1 MSKKVFVTGGSG
13 FVGWNLTNFLLDQ
26 GYKVY
31 TTYNGG
37 GNLPDKRAEIISRNY
52 FGINLENLKF
62 DVVFHTAANN
72 DARCQNVKYLN
83 DLNVKDTESLFN
95 VCYQNGCRHFVYSSS
110 TAIYGNQPV
119 PYIEDETIIDPLN
132 YYGLSKASMEHAVN
146 RFLQQKKDCIAIA
159 LRYCNVYGFG
169 EFHKNH
175 RASMIY
181 QMIFKKIFNIQI
193 NLFNDGNQK
202 RDWVYVEDVVKAN
215 YLASKHDKSDYFNVG
230 SGVSV
235 SFNELAEI
243 MELKESNL
251 LNYIDCPFEKEYQ
264 KHTLCS
270 LEKINKCLGYN
281 PSHNIKDNIINLE
294 KKLREYFKMP
304 SYIFH

>member
-95 VCYQNGCRHFVYSSS
+95 ICYQNGCRHFVYSSS

-146 RFLQQKKDCIAIA
+146 RFLQQKKDCVAIA

-181 QMIFKKIFNIQI
+181 QMIFKKIFNIKI

>member
-95 VCYQNGCRHFVYSSS
+95 ICYQNGCRHFVYSSS

-146 RFLQQKKDCIAIA
+146 RFLQQKKDCVAIA

-243 MELKESNL
+243 MELKESNI
-251 LNYIDCPFEKEYQ
+251 LNCIDCPFEKEYQ

-281 PSHNIKDNIINLE
+281 PSHDIKDNIINFE

>member
-119 PYIEDETIIDPLN
+119 PYIEDETIVDPLN

>member
-243 MELKESNL
+243 MELKESNI

>member
-146 RFLQQKKDCIAIA
+146 RFLQQKKDCVAIA

-251 LNYIDCPFEKEYQ
+251 LKYIDCPFEKEYQ

-281 PSHNIKDNIINLE
+281 PKHKIKDNIINLE

>member
-95 VCYQNGCRHFVYSSS
+95 ICYQNGCRHFVYSSS

-146 RFLQQKKDCIAIA
+146 RFLQQKKDCVAIA

-243 MELKESNL
+243 MELKESNI

-281 PSHNIKDNIINLE
+281 PSHDIKDNIINFE